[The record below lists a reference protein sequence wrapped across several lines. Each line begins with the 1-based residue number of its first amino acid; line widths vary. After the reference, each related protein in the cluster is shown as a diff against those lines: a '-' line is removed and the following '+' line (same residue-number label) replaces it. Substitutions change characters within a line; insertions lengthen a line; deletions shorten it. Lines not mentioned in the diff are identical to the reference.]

1 MTFNRDDMT
10 CVKNVCMLKFIISDV
25 ISGIILKYVTKIIPY
40 LPKKRSYLL
49 RKHQVSDEL
58 EKKCNAGE
66 ATCWKCG
73 SPEEWNGSVWFCK
86 KCHQGVSMDYAETIR
101 FIKKMEGIRDSLSFL
116 SLYGQIGYNFL
127 QKDV

>member
-1 MTFNRDDMT
+1 MEMSDADMAGAKGG
-10 CVKNVCMLKFIISDV
+10 V
-25 ISGIILKYVTKIIPY
+25 G
-40 LPKKRSYLL
+40 
-49 RKHQVSDEL
+49 
-58 EKKCNAGE
+58 NAGE

-101 FIKKMEGIRDSLSFL
+101 FIKKMEGIRDSLSSL